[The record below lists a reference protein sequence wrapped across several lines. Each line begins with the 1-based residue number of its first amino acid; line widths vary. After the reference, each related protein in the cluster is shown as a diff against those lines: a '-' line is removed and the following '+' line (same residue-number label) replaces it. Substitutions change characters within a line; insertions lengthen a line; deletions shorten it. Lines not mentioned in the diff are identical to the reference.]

1 MRQKNREYMTLL
13 RECLAMKPRD
23 FVPGTPHHENCVV
36 PPNAGRFGGATALVQ
51 RECIFRPGYMQA
63 WTGEPGNAA

>member
-1 MRQKNREYMTLL
+1 
-13 RECLAMKPRD
+13 MKPRD